1 MTSPITPQPVDG
13 STNKTSSLQTTP
25 SMLPLPKKLVT
36 LFISA
41 DSSIY
46 SQHFAGKL
54 NVIADSLSRDHHI
67 DNANITFLI
76 QCSFPQQAPQ
86 NFKICP
92 LPPIITLWV
101 NSHLLEIPEKV
112 PKHQAQMP
120 SLTGCGYDGSNSSPA
135 STYNT
140 TNSST
145 NSNKK
150 TESDSSVPSPKPSS
164 QVFFTSA

>member
-1 MTSPITPQPVDG
+1 MVGCWVDIFDGSITPQSCILTLTD
-13 STNKTSSLQTTP
+13 NSSACVWLH
-25 SMLPLPKKLVT
+25 KLNFISADHSFHDAIAEKLAT

-46 SQHFAGKL
+46 SQHFSVKL

-67 DNANITFLI
+67 NDANLTFLL
-76 QCSFPQQAPQ
+76 QSSFPQQASQ
-86 NFKICP
+86 NLKICP
-92 LPPIITLWV
+92 LPPIITSWV
-101 NSHLLEIPEKV
+101 NSHLPEMPEKV
-112 PKHQAQMP
+112 PEHQAQMP
-120 SLTGCGYDGSNSSPA
+120 SLTGCGYAGSNSSPA

-150 TESDSSVPSPKPSS
+150 T
-164 QVFFTSA
+164 